1 MNLYGL
7 KSWFGVYGSK
17 RVAILIAVGFSSGLP
32 LALTGS
38 TLQAWLVS
46 EGINLKL
53 IGIFSI
59 VGMPYSLKI
68 LWSPLLDRYSIPF
81 LGRRRSW
88 IFIFQVLLAF
98 LFVLL
103 AFLNPS
109 NSIGLVGIV
118 AFMIAFSSASQD
130 IVIDAYRTEV
140 LQPDE
145 RGAGAATTVLG
156 YRIAMLV
163 SGALALMLSD
173 IMPWK
178 NVFLLLGIVMLSC
191 VIFTFI
197 APEPHTYSSSPKS
210 LKEAVVLPF
219 IDYFSRPSAIS
230 MLLFIVVFKLGD
242 VLAASMTTPFLLD
255 IGFTRSE
262 VGLVYKAFGL
272 ASTLIGALLGGGVM
286 SRIGMNRS
294 LWVFAILQALSNF
307 AFAILAMVG
316 KNYYML
322 VCAVAIENITGGM
335 GTAGFV
341 AFLMSLCN
349 TRFTATQYAL
359 LSSLMAL
366 TRVIAGVPTGFLA
379 SNLGWTQYFVVTTLG
394 ALPGIMLLPKF
405 ASWNAK
411 GQTALNV
418 D

>member
-1 MNLYGL
+1 MILNNL
-7 KSWFGVYGSK
+7 KSWFGVYGSR
-17 RVAILIAVGFSSGLP
+17 RVTILTAIGFSSGLP

-46 EGINLKL
+46 KGINLEL

-68 LWSPLLDRYSIPF
+68 LWSPLLDRYTIPF
-81 LGRRRSW
+81 LGRRRGW
-88 IFIFQVLLAF
+88 ILIFQVLLAA
-98 LFVLL
+98 LFV
-103 AFLNPS
+103 FLSFLDPS
-109 NSIGLVGIV
+109 TSIGLVGVV

-130 IVIDAYRTEV
+130 IVVDAYRTEV

-178 NVFLLLGIVMLSC
+178 NVFLILGIVMLSC
-191 VIFTFI
+191 VIFTFV
-197 APEPHTYSSSPKS
+197 APEPFAYSASPKS
-210 LKEAVVLPF
+210 LKEAVVLPLL
-219 IDYFSRPSAIS
+219 DYFSRPSAVS

-272 ASTLIGALLGGGVM
+272 ASTLIGALVGGGIM
-286 SRIGMNRS
+286 SRIGLNKS
-294 LWVFAILQALSNF
+294 LWVFAVLQALSNLSF
-307 AFAILAMVG
+307 AVLAMVG

-359 LSSLMAL
+359 LSSLMAF

-379 SNLGWTQYFVVTTLG
+379 SNLGWTQFFMVTTLG
-394 ALPGIMLLPKF
+394 ALPGIMLLPRF
-405 ASWNAK
+405 APWSKKN
-411 GQTALNV
+411 QTILNT